1 MSYRLYLGPAGA
13 EDLRASGGGAL
24 YKEFGLFDD
33 ALQFARSLRRKD
45 RVALLLEGDDG
56 TRMNRREI
64 AAAVEQTL
72 PG

>member
-13 EDLRASGGGAL
+13 EDLKTSDRSAL
-24 YKEFGLFDD
+24 YKEFRLLDE
-33 ALQFARSLRRKD
+33 AIQFARSQRRKE

-64 AAAVEQTL
+64 AAAIDAH
-72 PG
+72 

>member
-13 EDLRASGGGAL
+13 EELKSSEGGAL
-24 YKEFGLFDD
+24 YKEFRLFDD
-33 ALQFARSLRRKD
+33 ALHFARSLRRKD

-64 AAAVEQTL
+64 AAAVEQNSA
-72 PG
+72 G

>member
-1 MSYRLYLGPAGA
+1 MSYRLYLGPAGV
-13 EDLRASGGGAL
+13 EDLKPSEGGAL
-24 YKEFGLFDD
+24 YKEFRLLDD
-33 ALQFARSLRRKD
+33 ALQFAGNLRRKD

-64 AAAVEQTL
+64 AAAVEQAV